1 MFGSYGA
8 APASLG
14 VAFVS
19 QASIENGLAKRAQ
32 IRRKLSSVKNA
43 RPLTKASFRH
53 NQASPRVYVD
63 PATLDVEIDG
73 VPVDLPPAESLPLT
87 QRYFV

>member
-19 QASIENGLAKRAQ
+19 QASIDNGLAKRLP
-32 IRRKLSSVKNA
+32 IRRKLSGVKNA
-43 RPLTKASFRH
+43 RPLTKANFLH
-53 NQASPRVYVD
+53 NQASPRVRVD
-63 PATLDVEIDG
+63 PSSLNVEIDG
-73 VPVDLPPAESLPLT
+73 KPVDLPPAETLPLT
-87 QRYFV
+87 QRYFL